1 MGAKTRIK
9 LLEALAQATTSTTST
24 TSTTT
29 APAPNTQAGPAYV
42 AGAPYAF
49 DPYSYYPTIT
59 LGWGTANTTW
69 IRKLCDTINNA
80 IYFLSQGQL
89 DLNKIRMVNFVVD
102 ISKYPDRI
110 LTAVVKF
117 ALQVYRMILTH
128 QMAPFAAA
136 LSTDDKKEVVAQL
149 KSFLTYFQIPD
160 GSVNA
165 ALVNKIGGNL
175 KQVLFDT
182 LTQIR

>member
-1 MGAKTRIK
+1 MTPKTRIK
-9 LLEALAQATTSTTST
+9 LLEAVAQTYPGTT
-24 TSTTT
+24 
-29 APAPNTQAGPAYV
+29 PAPNTQAGPAYV
-42 AGAPYAF
+42 AGAPYAY
-49 DPYSYYPTIT
+49 DPYSYYPTMT
-59 LGWGTANTTW
+59 LGWGIANVNW
-69 IRKLCDTINNA
+69 IRRLSNIINNA

-102 ISKYPDRI
+102 VSKYPDRV

-117 ALQVYRMILTH
+117 ALQVYRMIYTH
-128 QMAPFAAA
+128 QTADFKTA
-136 LSTDDKKEVVAQL
+136 LLPEDKTAVVTQL
-149 KSFLTYFQIPD
+149 KNFLPYFQIPD
-160 GSVNA
+160 GPINV